1 MARLEITGAGSM
13 AHNSSLG
20 ETLFQLGM
28 ASSTGRDGAPDLIA
42 AHKWFNLAAM
52 QGHEDAA
59 SYRQEIA
66 FELKPGEIAAALKG
80 AREWLR
86 AH

>member
-1 MARLEITGAGSM
+1 MARLEIAGAGSM
-13 AHNSSLG
+13 AHNNSLG

-28 ASSTGRDGAPDLIA
+28 ASSTGRDGQPDLIA

-59 SYRQEIA
+59 GYRQEIA
-66 FELKPGEIAAALKG
+66 FELTTAEVAAALKS

>member
-1 MARLEITGAGSM
+1 MARLEITAAGSM
-13 AHNSSLG
+13 AHNNSLG

-28 ASSTGRDGAPDLIA
+28 ATSTGRDGQPDMIA

-59 SYRQEIA
+59 AYRQEIA
-66 FELKPGEIAAALKG
+66 FELSAAEIAAALKG